1 MLDNQIVEKYS
12 QSLFE
17 LAIEKNNSRNIQ
29 QELNDVVETIK
40 EHEDLNEVIYHP
52 RISQQD
58 KKDLVEK
65 IFADDVSKILLNFFK
80 LLIDKR
86 RERFIEP
93 IAENYIELMNQEN
106 ELLEVEVKSAIEL
119 SSQNK
124 ERLKEKLEKLTE
136 KEVDLQ
142 IEIDSSL
149 IGGLVLKVGDKVVD
163 GSLAKHLEVMK
174 NDLTKL
180 EVGVN

>member
-17 LAIEKNNSRNIQ
+17 LAIEKNKSSDIQ
-29 QELNDVVETIK
+29 QELNRMVETIK
-40 EHEDLNEVIYHP
+40 NHEDLNKVIYHP
-52 RISQQD
+52 RMSQQD
-58 KKDLVEK
+58 KKELVEK
-65 IFADDVSKILLNFFK
+65 IFDDEISKVLLNFFK
-80 LLIDKR
+80 LLVDKR

-93 IAENYIELMNQEN
+93 IAEKYIELMNQKN
-106 ELLEVEVKSAIEL
+106 ELLEVEVKSAVEL

-124 ERLKEKLEKLTE
+124 GQLKEKLEKVTD
-136 KEVDLQ
+136 KEVELQ
-142 IEIDSSL
+142 IEVDSSL
-149 IGGLVLKVGDKVVD
+149 IGGLVLKIGDKVVD

>member
-17 LAIEKNNSRNIQ
+17 LAIEKDKTRDIQ
-29 QELNDVVETIK
+29 RELNEVVETIK
-40 EHEDLNEVIYHP
+40 NHEDLHEVLYHP
-52 RISQQD
+52 RISQED

-65 IFADDVSKILLNFFK
+65 LFADEISKVLLNFCK

-93 IAENYIELMNQEN
+93 IFDSYIELINQKN

-119 SSQNK
+119 SSQHQ
-124 ERLKEKLEKLTE
+124 EQLKEKLEKITD

-142 IEIDSSL
+142 LEVDSSL
-149 IGGLVLKVGDKVVD
+149 IGGLVLKIGDKVID
-163 GSLAKHLEVMK
+163 GSLAKDLKVMK